1 MNMAATSQ
9 QQLLEETAE
18 WFVRVQERPLSAR
31 EQQAF
36 HHWQARSPAHRAAW
50 QRVENL
56 LARLDS
62 VPAGLAM
69 PALDRP
75 VDEERR
81 ALLTRM
87 AILVLAVP
95 VSGAVVWQLSEQNF
109 LRSDLYTGKG
119 ERKTQQLADGSTLWL
134 NASSAATLNISDTTR
149 AVHLLEGEL
158 TVQVMRASQPLLL
171 STAEGFCKVYENA
184 LIAIRLANKVT
195 CVDVLEGQ
203 AYVQLA
209 ARATP
214 VDLQSGQSLRFS
226 ATDILEQS
234 PVNPAHSSWRFGM
247 LVADSM
253 RLADVVAGLQ
263 GYRRGRID
271 VQPELADLLI
281 SGSFPLDDLNK
292 TFQMLADTYQLRI
305 SEHWLG
311 YRVMIAADV

>member
-1 MNMAATSQ
+1 MNAAANSQ

-18 WFVRVQERPLSAR
+18 WFVRFQERPLTAR

-81 ALLTRM
+81 AALTRM
-87 AILVLAVP
+87 AILALAVP
-95 VSGAVVWQLSEQNF
+95 VSGAVVWQLSQQNF
-109 LRSDLYTGKG
+109 WLGDLYTGKG

-134 NASSAATLNISDTTR
+134 NASSAANINFTETTR

-158 TVQVMRASQPLLL
+158 TVQIVSASQPFVL
-171 STAEGFCKVYENA
+171 STSEGFCKVHGDA
-184 LIAIRLANKVT
+184 LIALRLADKVT
-195 CVDVLEGQ
+195 CVDVLQGE
-203 AYVQLA
+203 AHVQLA
-209 ARATP
+209 ARATS
-214 VDLQSGQSLRFS
+214 VALQGGQSLRFS
-226 ATDILEQS
+226 ATDILGQS
-234 PVNPAHSSWRFGM
+234 SVDPARSAWRFGM

-253 RLADVVAGLQ
+253 RLTDVVAGLQ
-263 GYRRGRID
+263 AYRRGRID
-271 VQPELADLLI
+271 VQPELADLLV

-311 YRVMIAADV
+311 YRVMIAAA